1 LLQEVSVIAE
11 RAASSPVRVGEDTVF
26 VIAEAGSNWRMGT
39 AKRDLA
45 MGTAL
50 IDVAVEAG
58 ADAVKFQT
66 YRPETVYVPNA
77 GTSQYLSEAGIEEDI
92 SEIFADLA
100 MPYEMLAELAER
112 CRRNSI
118 QFMSTPFSPADFAAV
133 DPWVAVHKNA
143 SYEISHLR
151 LIELAAR
158 SGKPLI
164 QSTGAATVEDIAWAV
179 DTFRENDGGQLL
191 LLQCTARYP
200 APLSAIDVRAI
211 PWLAERFGVAA
222 GLSDHSRDPLA
233 APLAAVA
240 LGARVIEKHYT
251 LHNGLPG
258 PDHSF
263 ALEPAELRAM
273 VTGIRHVEAV
283 LGESVKR
290 VRPEEEELRSYA
302 QRAIQAILPIASGET
317 LREDHNI
324 AIRRAGQQRKGLH
337 PRFLGDI
344 EGRQAARDIPLGDG
358 IQSGDWLA

>member
-1 LLQEVSVIAE
+1 MTEKGIRSLPLRI
-11 RAASSPVRVGEDTVF
+11 GEDRVF

-39 AKRDLA
+39 TKRDLA
-45 MGTAL
+45 MAASL

-77 GTSQYLSEAGIEEDI
+77 GTSHYLSEAGIDEDI
-92 SEIFADLA
+92 TEIFADLS
-100 MPYEMLAELAER
+100 MPYEMVAEIAEM
-112 CRRNSI
+112 CRQKGIR
-118 QFMSTPFSPADFAAV
+118 FMSTPFSPADFAAV
-133 DPWVAVHKNA
+133 DPWVDVHKNA
-143 SYEISHLR
+143 SYEISHVR

-158 SGKPLI
+158 TGKPLI
-164 QSTGAATVEDIAWAV
+164 QSTGAATIDDIAWAV
-179 DTFRENDGGQLL
+179 ETFRQNGGGQLV
-191 LLQCTARYP
+191 LLQCTAQYP
-200 APLSAIDVRAI
+200 AALSAIDVRAI
-211 PWLAERFGVAA
+211 PWLAERFQVSV

-251 LHNGLPG
+251 LSNALPG

-273 VTGIRHVEAV
+273 VTGIRRVEAV
-283 LGESVKR
+283 LGEGEKR
-290 VRPEEEELRSYA
+290 VRPEEDELRAYA
-302 QRAIQAILPIASGET
+302 QRAIQAILPIAAGEL

-337 PRFLGDI
+337 PRFLAEV
-344 EGRQAARDIPLGDG
+344 EGRQATRDIPVGDG

>member
-1 LLQEVSVIAE
+1 MASPV
-11 RAASSPVRVGEDTVF
+11 SSPPARIGEDKVF

-45 MGTAL
+45 MAASL
-50 IDVAVEAG
+50 IDVAVDAG

-100 MPYEMLAELAER
+100 MPYEMLAQLAEL
-112 CRRNSI
+112 CRRNGI
-118 QFMSTPFSPADFAAV
+118 QFMSTPFSPLDFAAV
-133 DPWVAVHKNA
+133 DPWVDVHKNA

-164 QSTGAATVEDIAWAV
+164 QSTGGATVEDIEWAV
-179 DTFRENDGGQLL
+179 DTFRENGGGQLV

-200 APLSAIDVRAI
+200 APLRAIDVRAI
-211 PWLAERFGVAA
+211 PWMAERFGVLA
-222 GLSDHSRDPLA
+222 GLSDHSRDPLV

-251 LHNGLPG
+251 LSNGLPG

-273 VTGIRHVEAV
+273 VTGIRDVEAV

-302 QRAIQAILPIASGET
+302 QRAIQAIRPIASGET
-317 LREDHNI
+317 LREDDNV
-324 AIRRAGQQRKGLH
+324 AIRRAGQQRKGVH
-337 PRFLGDI
+337 PRFLSDL
-344 EGRQAARDIPLGDG
+344 EGRPATRDVPLGDG

>member
-1 LLQEVSVIAE
+1 M
-11 RAASSPVRVGEDTVF
+11 ASSPLRIGEDRVF
-26 VIAEAGSNWRMGT
+26 IIAEAGSNWRMGT
-39 AKRDLA
+39 TRRDLA
-45 MGTAL
+45 MAASL
-50 IDVAVEAG
+50 IDVAVDAG

-100 MPYEMLAELAER
+100 MPYEMLAELAQR
-112 CRRNSI
+112 CRSNGIR
-118 QFMSTPFSPADFAAV
+118 FMSTPFSPADFAAV
-133 DPWVAVHKNA
+133 DPWVEVHKNA

-158 SGKPLI
+158 SGKPLV
-164 QSTGAATVEDIAWAV
+164 QSTGAATVDDIAWAV
-179 DTFRENDGGQLL
+179 DTFRENGGDQLV

-200 APLSAIDVRAI
+200 APLRAIDVRAI
-211 PWLAERFGVAA
+211 PWMAQHFGVAA

-251 LHNGLPG
+251 LNNALPG

-273 VTGIRHVEAV
+273 VTGIRNVEAV
-283 LGESVKR
+283 LGEGVKH

-302 QRAIQAILPIASGET
+302 QRAVQAIRPIASGET
-317 LREDHNI
+317 MREDDNV
-324 AIRRAGQQRKGLH
+324 AIRRAGQQRKGVH
-337 PRFLGDI
+337 PRYLKDL
-344 EGRQAARDIPLGDG
+344 EGRPATRDIPLGDG
-358 IQSGDWLA
+358 IQSGDWVA

>member
-1 LLQEVSVIAE
+1 MVSPV
-11 RAASSPVRVGEDTVF
+11 SSPPARIGEDKVF

-45 MGTAL
+45 MAESL
-50 IDVAVEAG
+50 IDVAVDAG

-100 MPYEMLAELAER
+100 MPYEMLAQLAEL
-112 CRRNSI
+112 CRRNGI
-118 QFMSTPFSPADFAAV
+118 QFMSTPFSPLDFAAV
-133 DPWVAVHKNA
+133 DPWVDVHKNA

-151 LIELAAR
+151 LIELAAQ

-164 QSTGAATVEDIAWAV
+164 QSTGGATVEDIAWAV
-179 DTFRENDGGQLL
+179 ETFRENGGGQLV

-200 APLSAIDVRAI
+200 APLRAIHVRAI
-211 PWLAERFGVAA
+211 PWMAERFGVFA
-222 GLSDHSRDPLA
+222 GLSDHSRDPLV

-240 LGARVIEKHYT
+240 LGARVVEKHYT
-251 LHNGLPG
+251 LSNRLPG

-273 VTGIRHVEAV
+273 VIGIRDVEAV

-302 QRAIQAILPIASGET
+302 QRAIQAIRPIASGET
-317 LREDHNI
+317 LREDDNV
-324 AIRRAGQQRKGLH
+324 AIRRAGQQRKGVH
-337 PRFLGDI
+337 PLFLSDL
-344 EGRQAARDIPLGDG
+344 EGRPATRDVPLGDG

>member
-1 LLQEVSVIAE
+1 VTEQAIQPL
-11 RAASSPVRVGEDTVF
+11 PVRIGDDRVF

-39 AKRDLA
+39 PKRDLA
-45 MGTAL
+45 MAASL
-50 IDVAVEAG
+50 IDVAIEAG

-77 GTSQYLSEAGIEEDI
+77 GTSHYLSDAGIDEDI
-92 SEIFADLA
+92 SEIFADLS
-100 MPYEMLAELAER
+100 MPYEMVAQLADLCSQKGIR
-112 CRRNSI
+112 
-118 QFMSTPFSPADFAAV
+118 FMSTPFSPADFAVV
-133 DPWVAVHKNA
+133 DPWVSLHKNA

-158 SGKPLI
+158 TGKPLI
-164 QSTGAATVEDIAWAV
+164 QSTGAATMDDITWAV
-179 DTFRENDGGQLL
+179 ETFRQNGGGQLL

-200 APLSAIDVRAI
+200 APLSAINVRAI
-211 PWLAERFGVAA
+211 PWLAERFQVSV

-251 LHNGLPG
+251 LSNRLHG
-258 PDHSF
+258 PDHS
-263 ALEPAELRAM
+263 LGLDPAELRAM
-273 VTGIRHVEAV
+273 VAGIRHVEAA

-290 VRPEEEELRSYA
+290 VRPEEEELRAYA
-302 QRAIQAILPIASGET
+302 QRAIQAILPIATGEQ
-317 LREDHNI
+317 LHEDHNI

-337 PRFLGDI
+337 PRFLPAV
-344 EGRQAARDIPLGDG
+344 EGRPATRDIPVGDG